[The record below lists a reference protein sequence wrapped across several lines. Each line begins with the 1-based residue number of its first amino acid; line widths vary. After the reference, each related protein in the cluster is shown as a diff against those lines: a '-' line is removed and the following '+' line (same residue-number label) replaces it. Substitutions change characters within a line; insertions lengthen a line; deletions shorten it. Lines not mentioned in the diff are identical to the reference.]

1 MYNKIKSRNY
11 SVGNKKVSPNIKID
25 IKNQISTYRNYKP
38 KKYEKNIKPS
48 IKPGFFS
55 YNKTLNYIGK
65 NSIKNSRNTKI
76 NNNSI
81 FQSLNNNII
90 KHSTSEQNNYLNNIF
105 LSSTDKN
112 GVTKNSFFSHSTI
125 DLNKYK
131 INENFNIRT
140 YDVNDNKNLNK
151 FVNKSI
157 NLNINFNYEKNNNK
171 ENIEKNN
178 KISHHYKNYF
188 SQNEKYEIES
198 RRMMLEYVKILHKKE
213 KDIQNIL
220 TKKNFSEK
228 ILNQRYEKGQNSKNI
243 NSINTNFNDNILFG
257 EEKKNMYLKNLNY
270 TLSDESNSSSGEAY
284 YEENAQDKNIIPI
297 YNKNDIGK
305 IPNIFSYINTIKNQ
319 KNKKINIID
328 YLCVPKVLNLIESNK
343 KKEKYIF
350 MITPDES
357 AYIQGEENYKLVWKN
372 IINDEIQNEINIKD
386 IKKCYLSNKYE
397 NRFIIEV
404 GFNKY
409 NNLKIEIESFN
420 HDICTYF
427 VNGIKYIIEELEKN
441 DNKKRY
447 LK

>member
-55 YNKTLNYIGK
+55 YNKSLNYIGK

-131 INENFNIRT
+131 INENINIRT

-188 SQNEKYEIES
+188 SQNEKYEI
-198 RRMMLEYVKILHKKE
+198 K
-213 KDIQNIL
+213 
-220 TKKNFSEK
+220 
-228 ILNQRYEKGQNSKNI
+228 
-243 NSINTNFNDNILFG
+243 
-257 EEKKNMYLKNLNY
+257 
-270 TLSDESNSSSGEAY
+270 
-284 YEENAQDKNIIPI
+284 
-297 YNKNDIGK
+297 
-305 IPNIFSYINTIKNQ
+305 YI
-319 KNKKINIID
+319 
-328 YLCVPKVLNLIESNK
+328 NK
-343 KKEKYIF
+343 KKF
-350 MITPDES
+350 
-357 AYIQGEENYKLVWKN
+357 L
-372 IINDEIQNEINIKD
+372 
-386 IKKCYLSNKYE
+386 
-397 NRFIIEV
+397 
-404 GFNKY
+404 
-409 NNLKIEIESFN
+409 
-420 HDICTYF
+420 
-427 VNGIKYIIEELEKN
+427 
-441 DNKKRY
+441 
-447 LK
+447 